1 MTVGT
6 RSGSGRPV
14 VGKPMV
20 AASREVVSVR
30 EHRLRLAAM
39 LRASIGYRVD
49 SPEGRVGVL
58 TAVLP
63 EYDDLPADRIEVASG
78 FFVVTA
84 VTVAFTDVA
93 SVDVIR
99 RRVLIRRV
107 QERRR
112 GTRLEMAR
120 RVRQFLHAGG
130 HTPPRPYAG

>member
-1 MTVGT
+1 MT
-6 RSGSGRPV
+6 GRR
-14 VGKPMV
+14 M
-20 AASREVVSVR
+20 AATGREVVSVR
-30 EHRLRLAAM
+30 EHRLRLAGM
-39 LRASIGYRVD
+39 LRAAVGFRVD
-49 SPEGRVGVL
+49 CPEGRVGVL

-99 RRVLIRRV
+99 RRVVIRTV
-107 QERRR
+107 PERRR
-112 GTRLEMAR
+112 ATRLVMAR

-130 HTPPRPYAG
+130 ATMTDPSR